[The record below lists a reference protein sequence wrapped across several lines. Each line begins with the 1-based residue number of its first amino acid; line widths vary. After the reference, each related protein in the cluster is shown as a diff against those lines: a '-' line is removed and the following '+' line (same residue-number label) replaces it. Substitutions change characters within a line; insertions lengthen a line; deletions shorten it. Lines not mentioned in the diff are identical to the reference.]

1 MRLVEGD
8 DRDVEVTWY
17 WAPEGA
23 ELGPYTVLASG
34 NWESDRVWPWL
45 GPGEVK
51 GAPRPWYDGANPWG
65 FTGHGRHGTDQQ
77 YAHGLDHWPTAAEWV
92 WHCKPWVS
100 EVCLCVLTPKRVP
113 VVGYSYTHEDMP
125 PAIADVCLCVLPG
138 AHTDIAPT
146 VAASGVLSFPAVA
159 NVCFCMGPGAS
170 VGPID
175 IAPSRT
181 VSVPEFADVCFC
193 VSPGARFE
201 LPPPGPSRVSSAY
214 GSGAGPAPPTT
225 VSVVCFCV
233 SPGARFEVPPPG
245 PSRVSSGSRGSA
257 GGLLFPAV
265 ADVCFCV
272 SPGAR
277 FELPPPGPSRVSSAY
292 GSGSAFVEEAEPA
305 DVCLCFE
312 ITATIIDHPPVPSRV
327 SSGSYGTPGLL
338 MAFADVCFCVDP
350 GAIVEFDANPKPSGY
365 GSYPSAGPLQTCC
378 PSAPAVLVGKLTN
391 KTGFAVGLPDS
402 FSMVFGAGLPLVPG
416 WFFGAGNYCGL
427 GEANLSITCDI
438 EGIGPLGLRLHS
450 GATMIGPPSQAPEAG
465 ASCSPLKLV
474 YIVSLHAA
482 CGAGG
487 YTLTV
492 TAT

>member
-181 VSVPEFADVCFC
+181 VSVPEF
-193 VSPGARFE
+193 
-201 LPPPGPSRVSSAY
+201 
-214 GSGAGPAPPTT
+214 
-225 VSVVCFCV
+225 
-233 SPGARFEVPPPG
+233 
-245 PSRVSSGSRGSA
+245 
-257 GGLLFPAV
+257 